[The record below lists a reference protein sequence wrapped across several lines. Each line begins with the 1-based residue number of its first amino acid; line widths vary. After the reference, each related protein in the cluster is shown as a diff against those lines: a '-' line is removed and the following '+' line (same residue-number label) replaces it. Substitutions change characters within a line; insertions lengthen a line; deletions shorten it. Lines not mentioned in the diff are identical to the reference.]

1 MEVEFFRE
9 KTIEIK
15 PGQRLLEASLGAGIP
30 HFHACGGKAKCS
42 TCRVL
47 VLEGGQNLNKP
58 NARETKLKSKIGL
71 PEAVRLACQ
80 TQVSGRVKVE
90 RMLRDEAD
98 FSDVITIVQKDP
110 IKIRLKPL
118 GQEKH
123 LVLFFLDIRNFTC
136 FVETHPPFD
145 VIYAIRKV
153 FTLFNDIIVRHGGEV
168 IETAGDEIYAV
179 FGVNPVNSSP
189 ADSAINTGQE
199 ILDALENLN
208 KTYCSILQYEMTVGI
223 GIHSGKVVMGEIK
236 IGGKTK
242 ICTIGLAIN
251 IASRIQKMTKK
262 LNNSL
267 LVSQETI
274 GESTLSGDAQTMEV
288 KLEGVTA
295 PVLVYL
301 LGKPYA
307 SGKV

>member
-1 MEVEFFRE
+1 MEVEFLRE
-9 KTIEIK
+9 KTVDIK
-15 PGQRLLEASLGAGIP
+15 PGQRLLDASLNAGIP

-47 VLEGGQNLNKP
+47 VLEGGQNLNRP

-71 PEAVRLACQ
+71 PETVRLACQ
-80 TQVSGRVKVE
+80 TQVTGHVKVE
-90 RMLRDEAD
+90 RMLRDQAD
-98 FSDVITIVQKDP
+98 FSDVITLIQKDP
-110 IKIRLKPL
+110 LKIRLKPL

-153 FTLFNDIIVRHGGEV
+153 FTLFNEIIVRHGGEV

-179 FGVNPVNSSP
+179 FGMNPVDKLP
-189 ADSAINTGQE
+189 ADNAISAGQE

-208 KTYCSILQYEMTVGI
+208 KTYSSILQYEITVGI
-223 GIHSGKVVMGEIK
+223 GIHSGKVVIGEIK
-236 IGGKTK
+236 FGGKTK
-242 ICTIGLAIN
+242 LSTIGLAIN

-267 LVSQETI
+267 LVSKETMA
-274 GESTLSGDAQTMEV
+274 ESNWSGNAQTTEV

-295 PVLVYL
+295 PKLVYM
-301 LGKPYA
+301 LGKTYR
-307 SGKV
+307 